1 MFNRLK
7 FKFLSYLF
15 FQLEN
20 FRKNHQIKLV
30 IESCKS
36 KGKIILTNDSKIINL
51 SKCRDKIIIGA
62 HTSMKGELLL
72 FENSGEIS
80 IGDNCYIGENSRIWS
95 MNKIT
100 IGSNVLISHNVN
112 IHDTDSHPIDIEQR
126 IEQTRNILELG
137 NYNFSKYTILSQP
150 IIVEDN
156 CWIGF
161 NAIILKG
168 VKIGK
173 NSIIASGS
181 VVTKDVPSNS
191 IVAGNPAQVIK
202 KIHND

>member
-30 IESCKS
+30 LESCKS

-62 HTSMKGELLL
+62 HTSMKGELLV
-72 FENSGEIS
+72 FENSGEIL
-80 IGDNCYIGENSRIWS
+80 IGENCYIGENSRIWS

-112 IHDTDSHPIDIEQR
+112 IHDNDAHPLNVDDRLRHVKQILQDGSNSIDSLDIKNSPIYI
-126 IEQTRNILELG
+126 
-137 NYNFSKYTILSQP
+137 S
-150 IIVEDN
+150 DN

-161 NAIILKG
+161 NSIIFKG
-168 VKIGK
+168 VTIGE
-173 NSIIASGS
+173 NSIIAAGS
-181 VVTKDVPSNS
+181 IVTKSIPPNV
-191 IVAGNPAQVIK
+191 IVAGNPAKIIK
-202 KIHND
+202 YL